1 MWLQLNSKG
10 LVMRCDQ
17 RVKLL
22 NLQFSLSLG
31 CLLLGAFY
39 WVPTAQKKK
48 TIGCLRPSQKKGKK
62 KQDLTP
68 KAKSQNEVTL
78 LYFIGCLRH
87 RQNEETKVNFLLN
100 FTQI

>member
-1 MWLQLNSKG
+1 MRSKS
-10 LVMRCDQ
+10 
-17 RVKLL
+17 KIIEFAIFT
-22 NLQFSLSLG
+22 FSWVPFIG
-31 CLLLGAFY
+31 CLLLGAY
-39 WVPTAQKKK
+39 GTKKENNWVPTAQKKK